1 MLALSR
7 VNGAMTYST
16 RSAEPTKLSYQ
27 IVTICL
33 VNAKNA
39 EFLLISVTVV
49 RDFGTLLATLLAKEI
64 SPAKWTTC
72 EPVHTWSEKSG
83 AFCRAQPMGD
93 KR

>member
-1 MLALSR
+1 MLALSK
-7 VNGAMTYST
+7 VNGAVTYST

-49 RDFGTLLATLLAKEI
+49 RDFGTLLATLLPKEI
-64 SPAKWTTC
+64 SSAK
-72 EPVHTWSEKSG
+72 
-83 AFCRAQPMGD
+83 
-93 KR
+93 